1 MNKKGF
7 TLIELLIVIAIIGLL
22 STLAVV
28 ALGNA
33 RTKARD
39 TKRLSDIKQIQ
50 NALEM
55 YFNDRNTYPN
65 STEVD
70 LVLGS
75 TSTDCLGITGFVA
88 KDTCVGDDFFMKDVP
103 VDPSGNAYIYSGGVT
118 TYTLRAVLES
128 GGGGF
133 SAGPVTATPNGLE
146 GTK

>member
-33 RTKARD
+33 RTKSRD
-39 TKRLSDIKQIQ
+39 TKRLNDIKQIQ
-50 NALEM
+50 NALEI
-55 YFNDRNTYPN
+55 YFNDRSAYPN
-65 STEVD
+65 SGVVD
-70 LVLGS
+70 LLLGS
-75 TSTDCLGITGFVA
+75 SSTDCLDITGFTD
-88 KDTCVGDDFFMKDVP
+88 KESCSGNTYFMKDVP
-103 VDPSGNAYIYSGGVT
+103 VDPLGSPYIYSGGVT
-118 TYTLRAVLES
+118 TYTLRTVLES

-133 SAGPVTATPNGLE
+133 SAGPVTATPNSLE

>member
-7 TLIELLIVIAIIGLL
+7 TLIELLVVIAIIGLL

-28 ALGNA
+28 SLGNA
-33 RTKARD
+33 RTKSRD
-39 TKRLSDIKQIQ
+39 AKRLSDIKQIQ

-65 STEVD
+65 PTAVNLS
-70 LVLGS
+70 LGES
-75 TSTDCLGITGFVA
+75 NSNCLGMNGFVS
-88 KDTCVGDDFFMKDVP
+88 TTLCVDDEFFMKDIP
-103 VDPSGNAYIYSGGVT
+103 LDPLGEAYIYNGGVT

-133 SAGPVTATPNGLE
+133 ASGPVTATPNGLE
-146 GTK
+146 GTR